1 MAKRGR
7 KAKRKIAQKINREI
21 EKRGTKGSFRKWCRR
36 HGFSGGT
43 AACARYA
50 LKLYRRGKTSRSI
63 MKKARTALAF
73 ASMRKGRKRK

>member
-7 KAKRKIAQKINREI
+7 KSKRKIAQKINRAI
-21 EKRGTKGSFRKWCRR
+21 ERRGTKGTFRKWCRQ

-50 LKLYRRGKTSRSI
+50 LKLYRQGKVSRSV

-73 ASMRKGRKRK
+73 ASMRKGRKK